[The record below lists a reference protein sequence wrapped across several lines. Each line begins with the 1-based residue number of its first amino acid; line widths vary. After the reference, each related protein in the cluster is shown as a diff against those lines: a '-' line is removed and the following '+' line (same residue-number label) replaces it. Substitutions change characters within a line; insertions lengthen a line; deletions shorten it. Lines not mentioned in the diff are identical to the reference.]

1 MFIADGKSKVVL
13 IFMVP
18 LLNIM
23 APAAM
28 VLENPYCL
36 YRCEKGLTQKY
47 WVQHVTTF
55 NRKVNTLNSLNYEQ
69 IGSKV

>member
-36 YRCEKGLTQKY
+36 CRCEKGLTQTILSATCHNFQQKGKY
-47 WVQHVTTF
+47 I
-55 NRKVNTLNSLNYEQ
+55 E
-69 IGSKV
+69 